1 MKFTLTTASRKSSL
15 AHSEQNTIF
24 SQREFT
30 KSYGDPSLKDSLI
43 DNLDSKAQALSKAE
57 EDTKAKLR

>member
-1 MKFTLTTASRKSSL
+1 MARDVLTRLGTVG
-15 AHSEQNTIF
+15 QNMIF

-43 DNLDSKAQALSKAE
+43 VIDNLDSKAQALSKEEE